1 MKALRQEVGILLQ
14 DLELELFKR
23 LRKVFAEALKQSL
36 EQIDDLI
43 LKVRDHR
50 FVVKER
56 VETTLETL
64 LGVQVRFKRR
74 RYEDQITGRSIYL
87 LDSALGMVEESQI
100 SPALTKLMLQLAM
113 MMSYRNAEASL
124 EQFYG
129 YRPVCHETIRQA
141 VLKTGKALE
150 EINAERLRNPQGKR
164 KAEIIFVEADGLH
177 VSLQNETSHSVEE
190 FSATIHEGWEPRTE
204 GSKDFR
210 LVNPHLYRTQ
220 QGADFWEKVSR
231 YIYSIYDVDDETIVV
246 INGDRAA
253 WIRQGIDYFPNAI
266 YQVDRYHL
274 KRDIRNIF
282 GKDSKATVEL
292 FDALDSDD
300 VTGATFLAKL
310 ADAKQRLRDS
320 DRAKACQKL
329 LNDLLD
335 IPEATVDYR
344 KRLKALNRP
353 ITGLRGLGAGES
365 QMSRYA
371 QRVKGKRSWTRK
383 GLSAMMEVLSWC
395 YGTSLNQCNHRI
407 NEVLSHVE
415 LTPLSIKNVVK
426 KTVRKVTGVDRWNA
440 GVPIKNA
447 GRITSGGISNLMH
460 RLDESGLPI

>member
-1 MKALRQEVGILLQ
+1 M
-14 DLELELFKR
+14 
-23 LRKVFAEALKQSL
+23 
-36 EQIDDLI
+36 
-43 LKVRDHR
+43 
-50 FVVKER
+50 
-56 VETTLETL
+56 
-64 LGVQVRFKRR
+64 
-74 RYEDQITGRSIYL
+74 
-87 LDSALGMVEESQI
+87 
-100 SPALTKLMLQLAM
+100 
-113 MMSYRNAEASL
+113 
-124 EQFYG
+124 
-129 YRPVCHETIRQA
+129 
-141 VLKTGKALE
+141 
-150 EINAERLRNPQGKR
+150 
-164 KAEIIFVEADGLH
+164 
-177 VSLQNETSHSVEE
+177 
-190 FSATIHEGWEPRTE
+190 
-204 GSKDFR
+204 
-210 LVNPHLYRTQ
+210 
-220 QGADFWEKVSR
+220 
-231 YIYSIYDVDDETIVV
+231 
-246 INGDRAA
+246 
-253 WIRQGIDYFPNAI
+253 
-266 YQVDRYHL
+266 DRYHL